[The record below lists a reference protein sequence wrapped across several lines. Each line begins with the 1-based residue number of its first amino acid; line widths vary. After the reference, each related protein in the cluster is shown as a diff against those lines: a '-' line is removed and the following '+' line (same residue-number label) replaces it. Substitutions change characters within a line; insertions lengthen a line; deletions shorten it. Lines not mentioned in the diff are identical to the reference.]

1 MFDVKNVEIEWAGRT
16 LKLETGKIARQAD
29 STVIATYGGTTVM
42 CNVVA
47 AKEANPDMDFFPLTV
62 NYQEKY
68 YSVGKIPGGFFK
80 REARPTEKETLVSRL
95 IDRPVRPLF
104 HKDFKNETQVTC
116 TVLSHDQENDS
127 DVVAMVAASAALTL
141 SGLPFLGPLG
151 AIKIGFIEDE
161 FVLNPSKSQLSNSK
175 LELVLAGTKEGV
187 LMIESEAHELS
198 EKQMLD
204 AVVLGQENYKTVIEA
219 IISLAKKAAKEPWD
233 LKEKDEEIK
242 NLPSKINEDFGKEF
256 IDAYKITEK
265 QKRSEK
271 LSSLR
276 NEISEKFVSETLS
289 PVLVSDAIKNVEKDI
304 VRGELINTGNRID
317 GRDTKTV
324 RPIVCETGV
333 LERTHG
339 SALFTRGETQALV
352 VSTLGTGQDEQRI
365 DAIDGEYTENFMLH
379 YNFPPYSVGEVGRI
393 GSTSRREIG
402 HGKLAWRAIHPM
414 LPSKEKFPYTY
425 RVVSE
430 ITESNG
436 SSSMATVCGTSMS
449 LMDAGVPLERPVAG
463 IAMGLIKENDKYVI
477 LSDILG
483 DEDHLGDMDFKVA
496 GTSEGI
502 TSLQMDIKIT
512 SITAEIMQEA
522 LAQAK
527 DGRFHIL
534 GEMAKAIDKP
544 NQSISQY
551 APTITNLQINKDKI
565 REVIGKGGAV
575 IREISET
582 TGAKIEINDE
592 GLVSIAAVDQK
603 SGNDA
608 LEWIK
613 GIVEEPEI
621 GKIYDGKVIKIMDFG
636 AFVNF
641 MGSTDGLVHISQL
654 KNERVEKVEDVI
666 SEGDIVKVK
675 VLDIDSRG
683 KIKLSMKAVDAE
695 ENA

>member
-1 MFDVKNVEIEWAGRT
+1 MFDVKNVEIEWAGRK

-151 AIKIGFIEDE
+151 AIKIGFIDDE
-161 FVLNPSKSQLSNSK
+161 FVVNPSKSQLSNSK

-512 SITAEIMQEA
+512 SITAEIMEEA

>member
-1 MFDVKNVEIEWAGRT
+1 MFDVKNVEIEWAGRK

-151 AIKIGFIEDE
+151 AIKIGFIDDE
-161 FVLNPSKSQLSNSK
+161 FVVNPSKSQLSNSK

-219 IISLAKKAAKEPWD
+219 IISLAKKAAKEPWE

-242 NLPSKINEDFGKEF
+242 NLPSKINEDFGKDF
-256 IDAYKITEK
+256 VDAYKITEK

-512 SITAEIMQEA
+512 SITAEIMEEA

>member
-1 MFDVKNVEIEWAGRT
+1 MFDVKNIEIEWAGRK

-161 FVLNPSKSQLSNSK
+161 FVVNPSKSQLSNSK

-276 NEISEKFVSETLS
+276 NEISEKFISETLS

-512 SITAEIMQEA
+512 SITAEIMEEA

>member
-151 AIKIGFIEDE
+151 AIKIGFIDDE
-161 FVLNPSKSQLSNSK
+161 FVVNPSKSQLSNSR

-242 NLPSKINEDFGKEF
+242 NLPSKIDEDFGKEF

-276 NEISEKFVSETLS
+276 NEIVEKFVSETLS

-304 VRGELINTGNRID
+304 VRGELINTGSRID

-512 SITAEIMQEA
+512 SITAAIMEEA

-666 SEGDIVKVK
+666 SEGDMVKVK

>member
-1 MFDVKNVEIEWAGRT
+1 MFDVKNIEIEWAGRK

-151 AIKIGFIEDE
+151 AIKIAFIDDE
-161 FVLNPSKSQLSNSK
+161 FVVNPSKSQLSNSK

-219 IISLAKKAAKEPWD
+219 IISLAKKAAKEPWE

-242 NLPSKINEDFGKEF
+242 NLPSKINEDFGKDF

-512 SITAEIMQEA
+512 SITAEIMEEA

>member
-151 AIKIGFIEDE
+151 AIKIGFIDDE
-161 FVLNPSKSQLSNSK
+161 FVINPSKSQLSNSK

-219 IISLAKKAAKEPWD
+219 IISLAKKAAKEPWE

-242 NLPSKINEDFGKEF
+242 NLPSKINEDFGKDF

-512 SITAEIMQEA
+512 SITAEIMEEA

>member
-1 MFDVKNVEIEWAGRT
+1 MFDVKNVEIDWAGRK

-151 AIKIGFIEDE
+151 AIKIGFIDDE
-161 FVLNPSKSQLSNSK
+161 FVVNPSKSQLSNSK

-219 IISLAKKAAKEPWD
+219 IISLAKKAAKEPWE

-242 NLPSKINEDFGKEF
+242 NLPSKINKDFGKDF
-256 IDAYKITEK
+256 INAYKITEK

-512 SITAEIMQEA
+512 SITAEIMEEA

>member
-1 MFDVKNVEIEWAGRT
+1 MFDVKKIEIEWAGRK

-151 AIKIGFIEDE
+151 AIKIGFIDDE
-161 FVLNPSKSQLSNSK
+161 FVVNPNKSQLENSK

-219 IISLAKKAAKEPWD
+219 IISLAKKAAKEPWE

-242 NLPSKINEDFGKEF
+242 NLPSKINEDFGKDF

-512 SITAEIMQEA
+512 SITAEIMEEA

>member
-141 SGLPFLGPLG
+141 SGLPFLGPIG
-151 AIKIGFIEDE
+151 AIKIGFIDDE
-161 FVLNPSKSQLSNSK
+161 FVVNPNKGQLSNSK

-219 IISLAKKAAKEPWD
+219 IISLAKKAAKEPWV

-242 NLPSKINEDFGKEF
+242 NLPSKINEDFGKDF

-512 SITAEIMQEA
+512 SITAEIMEEA

-695 ENA
+695 ENT